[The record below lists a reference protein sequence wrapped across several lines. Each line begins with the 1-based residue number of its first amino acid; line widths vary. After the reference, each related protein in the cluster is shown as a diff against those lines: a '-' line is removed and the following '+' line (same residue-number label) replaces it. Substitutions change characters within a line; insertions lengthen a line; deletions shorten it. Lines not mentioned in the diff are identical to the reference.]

1 MVRHQPRERRGVAA
15 QDAAD
20 QVRVVSRSRPDTLLS
35 AATSHGARDGSTRD
49 AAGGGAVPA
58 VTPRRQRGYLGIT
71 EETMTRITRCL
82 VATGALLAALP
93 ACYQDDANNPSGGKP
108 MVQVLLTDAPFPYA
122 DVASVIVHVVRVEAA
137 ALFDTSGTSDP
148 WITIATPD
156 RDFDLLELQQGTST
170 LVGEGAIDA
179 GEYDA
184 VRLTINTGLSRIRF
198 KDNTIATVHWPSDSS
213 AELTLI
219 AAVQGT
225 LPVPQSGAAI
235 VIDFDVGRSFLY
247 NETDRSFDFIPWLRA
262 VNAAAT
268 GSIAGLVTR
277 DDGGSPVPVVDATVT
292 VYSGNP
298 SYPPTWFVASS
309 GHTGADGRYRIAYL
323 LAGSYIVR
331 IELPGASAL
340 EPSQH
345 VDVAVAVG
353 AETAHAVTLHA
364 AGAAGITIQGV
375 LEIDASQSTQ
385 LEAIVTDDQGAL
397 VPNPVVGWSSL
408 NTSVATVSGAGAIG
422 TVTGHAP
429 GLATIV
435 ATSNGRMNS
444 VNLRVRGDS
453 I

>member
-1 MVRHQPRERRGVAA
+1 
-15 QDAAD
+15 
-20 QVRVVSRSRPDTLLS
+20 
-35 AATSHGARDGSTRD
+35 
-49 AAGGGAVPA
+49 
-58 VTPRRQRGYLGIT
+58 
-71 EETMTRITRCL
+71 MTRFTRCL
-82 VATGALLAALP
+82 VAAGALVAALP
-93 ACYQDDANNPSGGKP
+93 ACYQDDTNSPGGGKP

-122 DVASVIVHVVRVEAA
+122 DVANVIVHVVRVEAA
-137 ALFDTSGTSDP
+137 VLFDTSGVGDP
-148 WITIATPD
+148 WVTIAEPGQA
-156 RDFDLLELQQGTST
+156 FDLLELQQGASA

-184 VRLTINTGLSRIRF
+184 VRLTINTSLSLIRF
-198 KDNTIATVHWPSDSS
+198 KDNTLATVHWPSDSA

-247 NETDRSFDFIPWLRA
+247 NDADRSFDFIPWLRA
-262 VNAAAT
+262 VNPAAT
-268 GSIAGLVTR
+268 GSIGGLVTR

-298 SYPPTWFVASS
+298 SYPPTWFVAGS
-309 GHTGADGRYRIAYL
+309 GHTGPDGRYRIAYL

-331 IELPGASAL
+331 IELPGASGL
-340 EPSQH
+340 EPAQH

-353 AETAHAVTLHA
+353 EETSHAVTLHA
-364 AGAAGITIQGV
+364 VGGAGITIEGV
-375 LEIDASQSTQ
+375 LEIDAGQSTQ
-385 LEAIVTDDQGAL
+385 LEAIVTDDQGSL
-397 VPNPVVGWSSL
+397 VPNPVVAWSSL
-408 NTSVATVSGAGAIG
+408 NTLVATVSGSGAIG

-435 ATSNGRMNS
+435 ATSNGLVNS

-453 I
+453 T

>member
-1 MVRHQPRERRGVAA
+1 MTRFTRCFVAA
-15 QDAAD
+15 
-20 QVRVVSRSRPDTLLS
+20 
-35 AATSHGARDGSTRD
+35 
-49 AAGGGAVPA
+49 
-58 VTPRRQRGYLGIT
+58 
-71 EETMTRITRCL
+71 
-82 VATGALLAALP
+82 GALLAALP
-93 ACYQDDANNPSGGKP
+93 ACYQDDANNPNGGKP

-122 DVASVIVHVVRVEAA
+122 DVADVIVHVVRVEAA

-148 WITIATPD
+148 WLTIAEPD
-156 RDFDLLELQQGTST
+156 RAFDLLDLQQGASA
-170 LVGEGAIDA
+170 LVGEGQIDA

-184 VRLTINTGLSRIRF
+184 VRLTINTSLSRIRF
-198 KDNTIATVHWPSDSS
+198 KDNSIATVHWPSDSS

-225 LPVPQSGAAI
+225 LPVPQSGASI

-247 NETDRSFDFIPWLRA
+247 NDADRSFDFIPWLRA
-262 VNAAAT
+262 VNPAAT

-298 SYPPTWFVASS
+298 SYPPTWFVAGS
-309 GHTGADGRYRIAYL
+309 GHTGPDGLYRIAYL

-331 IELPGASAL
+331 IELPGASGL

-345 VDVAVAVG
+345 FDVAVAVG
-353 AETAHAVTLHA
+353 EETPHAVTLHA
-364 AGAAGITIQGV
+364 AGPAGIAIQGA
-375 LEIDASQSTQ
+375 LDIDVGQATQ

-397 VPNPVVGWSSL
+397 VANPVVTWSSL
-408 NTSVATVSGAGAIG
+408 NAYVATVSGTGAIA

-435 ATSNGRMNS
+435 AASNGLVNS

-453 I
+453 T